1 MYRQTYLEVDCDR
14 LKNNIIDIKKNYS
27 DYNYYFGVVKA
38 NTYGHGNFAI
48 NSLIDGGINYLAVS
62 SLEEALRLRDY
73 NKEIPILVLEPINI
87 EFLNICMENNITITV
102 SNLEY
107 FEIICK
113 LVLPSKL
120 KFHVK
125 IDSGMSRLGIQ
136 HKQELNCLFNLKEES
151 ISSHN
156 LYLEGIYTHFATSG
170 IHDKHWDDQ
179 LECFKNI
186 TSDIDL
192 SKIPIVHMGRSQ
204 TLVNHEKIP
213 FCNGI
218 RLGIIMYGMDLKM
231 QNNNGGIRGILR
243 KLKYN
248 YISKNKNISTTTT
261 TNSLNI
267 CPAIKLCSEVMEVR
281 TIKPDSFVSY
291 GALFTTLDKA
301 TIATLPIGYADG
313 VPKNLKQVEINGKL
327 FNIVGEICMD
337 MLMVKVDDSVKVH
350 DKVILIGGDL
360 LPVKS
365 VARQTELSSYA
376 LFTGITT
383 RVPRIYLHDN
393 VKTEIS
399 YFN

>member
-27 DYNYYFGVVKA
+27 DYKYYFGVVKA
-38 NTYGHGNFAI
+38 NVYGHGNFAI
-48 NSLIDGGINYLAVS
+48 NSLIAGGINYLAVS
-62 SLEEALRLRDY
+62 SLEEALKLRDY
-73 NKEIPILVLEPINI
+73 NSKIPILVLEPVNI
-87 EFLNICMENNITITV
+87 EFLTTCMENNITVTI

-107 FEIICK
+107 FETICK
-113 LVLPSKL
+113 LILPSKL
-120 KFHVK
+120 RFHVK

-136 HKQELNCLFNLKEES
+136 NREELNCLFKLQEES

-179 LECFKNI
+179 LECFNNI
-186 TSDIDL
+186 TKDIDL
-192 SKIPIVHMGRSQ
+192 SQIPIVHIGRSQ
-204 TLVNHEKIP
+204 TLVNHDKIP

-231 QNNNGGIRGILR
+231 QSNTSGIRGMLR
-243 KLKYN
+243 NIKYS
-248 YISKNKNISTTTT
+248 YLCKNKNISATTT
-261 TNSLNI
+261 TNNLSIN
-267 CPAIKLCSEVMEVR
+267 PAIKLCSEIMEIR

-301 TIATLPIGYADG
+301 IIATIPIGYADG
-313 VPKNLKQVEINGKL
+313 VPKNLKKVEINGKL

-350 DKVILIGGDL
+350 DKVTLIGGDL

-365 VARQTELSSYA
+365 VARQTGLSSYA
-376 LFTGITT
+376 LFTGITS
-383 RVPRIYLHDN
+383 RVPRVYLHDN
-393 VKTEIS
+393 EQTEIS
-399 YFN
+399 YLN

>member
-1 MYRQTYLEVDCDR
+1 MYRQTYLEVDCDK
-14 LKNNIIDIKKNYS
+14 LKNNIIDIKKNYN
-27 DYNYYFGVVKA
+27 DYKYYFGVVKSNA
-38 NTYGHGNFAI
+38 YGHGNFVI

-62 SLEEALRLRDY
+62 SLEEALKIREY
-73 NKEIPILVLEPINI
+73 NEKIPILILEPVNLD
-87 EFLNICMENNITITV
+87 FLIICLQNNLTLTI

-107 FEIICK
+107 FETICK
-113 LVLPSKL
+113 MILPAKL

-125 IDSGMSRLGIQ
+125 IDSGMSRLGLQ
-136 HKQELNCLFNLKEES
+136 TKEELNCLIKLQEDS

-170 IHDKHWDDQ
+170 VHDKHWDNQ
-179 LECFKNI
+179 LETFKNI

-192 SKIPIVHMGRSQ
+192 STIPIVHMGRSQ

-231 QNNNGGIRGILR
+231 QTNNFGIKGFLR
-243 KLKYN
+243 NLKYD
-248 YISKNKNISTTTT
+248 YISQKKSISATTT

-267 CPAIKLCSEVMEVR
+267 SPAIKLCSEVMEVR

-301 TIATLPIGYADG
+301 IIATIPIGYADG
-313 VPKNLKQVEINGKL
+313 VPKNLKKVEINGKL
-327 FNIVGEICMD
+327 YNIVGEICMD
-337 MLMVKVDDSVKVH
+337 MLMVKVDDTINTH
-350 DKVILIGGDL
+350 DKVTLIGGDL

-365 VARQTELSSYA
+365 VARQTGLSSYA
-376 LFTGITT
+376 LFTGITS
-383 RVPRIYLHDN
+383 RVPRVYLHDN
-393 VKTEIS
+393 EQTEIS
-399 YFN
+399 YLN